1 MGEKPAAALVLEP
14 VRRMLRAEHAAA
26 YAPRREGTRIVLDYH
41 HDDLGVGL
49 ARFERTIN
57 EWDQQSWLTYDPG
70 ARQPV
75 EWRNRAMNLRQLE
88 RSAASSV
95 KTTLLSLHRF
105 REVWNNRGVDHLRTL
120 LCEDGEVVGVLGLFR
135 EEPFGQ
141 REAALLNGI
150 TPALLRRLRLERDLA
165 WTALARSALDVL
177 LEAFSGVAFLLQG
190 TAIACVNAA
199 GKRLLDADPAGT
211 RNVIAEAIRGR
222 RPGWETHSLR
232 LTGAPPSWIVLARS
246 AAGAREVLLARAA
259 IRYGL
264 SPREAQVLSV
274 LSEGLGNPAIARRL
288 RISIKTVEHHVT
300 ALLSKMEAETRAA
313 LISRLIDL
321 TL

>member
-1 MGEKPAAALVLEP
+1 LIVEP
-14 VRRMLRAEHAAA
+14 VRQLLRAEHAVT
-26 YAPRREGTRIVLDYH
+26 YAPRREGTRIALDFH

-49 ARFERTIN
+49 ARFEQTIN

-70 ARQPV
+70 ARQPP
-75 EWRNRAMNLRQLE
+75 EWRNRAMNMRQLE

-95 KTTLLSLHRF
+95 RTTLFSLRRF
-105 REVWNNRGVDHLRTL
+105 SEVWSNRGVDHLRTL

-135 EEPFGQ
+135 EDLFGL
-141 REAALLNGI
+141 REATLLNAI

-165 WTALARSALDVL
+165 WTALAKPALDVL

-190 TAIACVNAA
+190 TAIACANAA
-199 GKRLLDADPAGT
+199 GKKLLDADPAGI
-211 RNVIAEAIRGR
+211 RNTIAEAIRGR
-222 RPGWETHSLR
+222 RPGWEAHSLR
-232 LTGAPPSWIVLARS
+232 VSGAPPSWLVLARS
-246 AAGAREVLLARAA
+246 AAGGREVLLARAG

-264 SPREAQVLSV
+264 SAREAQVLSV

-288 RISIKTVEHHVT
+288 KISIKTVEHHMT
-300 ALLSKMEAETRAA
+300 ALLSKMDVETRSA
-313 LISRLIDL
+313 LVSRLLDL